1 MITQVS
7 SLNVRGAAVR
17 DPRRKAQSVQFR
29 NNSKIPYTMDYNEQ
43 ISKHQ
48 NSALWSSIAIV
59 AGSILF
65 TMGFFMLSALK
76 NMKH

>member
-7 SLNVRGAAVR
+7 SLNVGAGAIR

-29 NNSKIPYTMDYNEQ
+29 NNSKIPYIDNSSGRV
-43 ISKHQ
+43 SKEQ

-65 TMGFFMLSALK
+65 TMGFFMLSAIR
-76 NMKH
+76 NMKK

>member
-7 SLNVRGAAVR
+7 SLNAFGGVLR

-29 NNSKIPYTMDYNEQ
+29 NNSKIQYTGEYGRK
-43 ISKHQ
+43 ISKEQ

-65 TMGFFMLSALK
+65 TLGFFMLTALK
-76 NMKH
+76 NMKR